1 MYINGSSFSK
11 KKKFMNQTLANEEK
25 PNKAKPPA
33 QILIRQKKLVH
44 EIFTRILTHSL
55 HSTRF
60 NESQVHMG

>member
-33 QILIRQKKLVH
+33 QILIRQKK
-44 EIFTRILTHSL
+44 
-55 HSTRF
+55 
-60 NESQVHMG
+60 